1 MVMFITWI
9 VRPIRRFNFYFF
21 MVILKSW
28 SLKLQKFCKIFS
40 TFLWE
45 FHIWVRGYKQIPLQ
59 SSQNIFSDSMDFRSF
74 SVFSKDARLCVGKLI
89 GPGAQNISTDSS
101 FWFRVEWTGLFDWP
115 DRMALCGA
123 ENHVTPTG
131 LKKHA
136 RKNHLIRRLVF
147 TRHTNES
154 TIKW

>member
-1 MVMFITWI
+1 
-9 VRPIRRFNFYFF
+9 
-21 MVILKSW
+21 MVILKSL
-28 SLKLQKFCKIFS
+28 SLKLQKFRKTFS
-40 TFLWE
+40 NFLWE
-45 FHIWVRGYKQIPLQ
+45 FHIWVRCYKQILWQ
-59 SSQNIFSDSMDFRSF
+59 SSQNIFSDPMDFRGF